1 MFFYHYCDLCNIQLE
16 DKNDYVCK
24 TCFEVL
30 MQECFPKPD
39 EEESE
44 EEEEKEERDKKK
56 RKTTDDIQVFM
67 DTKEY
72 AEWLRKDAY

>member
-30 MQECFPKPD
+30 MQECFPKL
-39 EEESE
+39 EESD
-44 EEEEKEERDKKK
+44 EEEEKEPDNKK
-56 RKTTDDIQVFM
+56 RKTT
-67 DTKEY
+67 
-72 AEWLRKDAY
+72 

>member
-30 MQECFPKPD
+30 MQECFPEP
-39 EEESE
+39 
-44 EEEEKEERDKKK
+44 EKEEPEKEEPDNKK
-56 RKTTDDIQVFM
+56 RKTT
-67 DTKEY
+67 
-72 AEWLRKDAY
+72 